1 MRLTH
6 KSRISMVLNCLK
18 NYRDKI
24 DIFAPKGITPLTF
37 PIDIDHSLYFHNSNP
52 PVKIKLLIA
61 NPTIKQ
67 TQQIIFVGELSIQG
81 ILNCISLF

>member
-1 MRLTH
+1 MQLTH

-24 DIFAPKGITPLTF
+24 DFFAPKGSTALTF

-52 PVKIKLLIA
+52 TVKITLLIA
-61 NPTIKQ
+61 NVTIKQ
-67 TQQIIFVGELSIQG
+67 TQQIIFVGELSIQLG
-81 ILNCISLF
+81 ILNCIS